1 MILNLPLIH
10 FQHREFEM
18 AILLKDAFMKYIAN
32 LSATYGHHMLPLLL
46 LNLFPSQSH
55 VNPQP
60 LSPKKP
66 NDICIEMDTQTDTHL
81 LHGVHFDRRGCNW
94 VCTIDPQ
101 DSWTVTFP
109 LPYPSYPASWTVLSP
124 FSVQDSH
131 NISSNDRHHHKLS
144 SLNNNKTE
152 IIYLSIN
159 VSRMFILQI
168 PITRSCHC
176 LLKS

>member
-1 MILNLPLIH
+1 MVTDILFHSSTTIILNLLFIH
-10 FQHREFEM
+10 FQAWEFEM
-18 AILLKDAFMKYIAN
+18 DILLKDAFLKYIAN

-81 LHGVHFDRRGCNW
+81 LYGVNFDRRGCNW

-101 DSWTVTFP
+101 DS
-109 LPYPSYPASWTVLSP
+109 
-124 FSVQDSH
+124 
-131 NISSNDRHHHKLS
+131 
-144 SLNNNKTE
+144 
-152 IIYLSIN
+152 
-159 VSRMFILQI
+159 
-168 PITRSCHC
+168 
-176 LLKS
+176 